1 MSVLVVD
8 VGGSN
13 VKILATGQ
21 DQPRKFSS
29 GPRMTAKWMVSG
41 VKELAGDWKYDV
53 VSIGYPGLALCDRAV
68 SEPPNLAPG
77 WVGVDFQSAFGRPV
91 KLINDATM
99 QALGSY
105 RGSKLLFL
113 GLGTGLGSA
122 MVVDGTAAP
131 MELARLHKKGT
142 YEDYVGAARL
152 EKHGAKR
159 WRKHVAKVVAHL
171 SGALLPDNVVLGGGN
186 VKKFKE
192 LPPGCRAG
200 DNTNAFLSG
209 FRLWEAAGT
218 HSSHCRQQPR
228 NKRNPG
234 VKPSNRDRS

>member
-29 GPRMTAKWMVSG
+29 GPRMAAKWMVSG
-41 VKELAGDWKYDV
+41 VKELAGDWKYD
-53 VSIGYPGLALCDRAV
+53 
-68 SEPPNLAPG
+68 
-77 WVGVDFQSAFGRPV
+77 
-91 KLINDATM
+91 
-99 QALGSY
+99 
-105 RGSKLLFL
+105 
-113 GLGTGLGSA
+113 
-122 MVVDGTAAP
+122 
-131 MELARLHKKGT
+131 
-142 YEDYVGAARL
+142 
-152 EKHGAKR
+152 
-159 WRKHVAKVVAHL
+159 
-171 SGALLPDNVVLGGGN
+171 VVLGGGN

-200 DNTNAFLSG
+200 DNANAYLDG

-218 HSSHCRQQPR
+218 HSSHYRQQPR

-234 VKPSNRDRS
+234 VTPSNRDRS